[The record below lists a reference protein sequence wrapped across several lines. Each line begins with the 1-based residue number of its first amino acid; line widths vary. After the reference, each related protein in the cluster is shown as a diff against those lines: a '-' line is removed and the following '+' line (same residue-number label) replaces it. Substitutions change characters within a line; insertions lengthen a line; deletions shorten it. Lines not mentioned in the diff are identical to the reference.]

1 MDADAAADELYGLR
15 PDRFTA
21 RRGELVAQAKRDG
34 DPQARTAIEAMRRP
48 TVAAWAVNLLV
59 RERPDEVNKLL
70 ELAGQLREAQRALR
84 GDQLRELSVKRHA
97 AVAALARDAAQL
109 AAATER
115 AINDGTVREVQA
127 TLDAAVA
134 DENAETAVRTGRL
147 TTALAYSGFG
157 EVDISDA
164 VAALDAR
171 PRLQVVRPPAPAA
184 PSARAKPAPA
194 RGRGTAPSRAAME
207 RERKLAGARDALAAA
222 RKHRD
227 DLLAEAEQLRRRL
240 QDTERELRPAE
251 AAVRSAE
258 RRLHEREQR

>member
-134 DENAETAVRTGRL
+134 DENAEIAVRTGRL

-171 PRLQVVRPPAPAA
+171 PRLQVVRPAPSAPAA
-184 PSARAKPAPA
+184 RAEAAPA